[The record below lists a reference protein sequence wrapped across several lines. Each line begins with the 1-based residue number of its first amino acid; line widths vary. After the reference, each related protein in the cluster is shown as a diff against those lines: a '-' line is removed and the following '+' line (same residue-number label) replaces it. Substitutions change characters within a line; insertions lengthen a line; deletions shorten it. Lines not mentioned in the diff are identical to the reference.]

1 MTQKGVENSP
11 VAPKKLVRVVLWMT
25 GALVSF
31 SAMAVSVRDLGTTLG
46 VMEILALRAPLGLLV
61 MATLAGLRAELRAT
75 INCRHIRLHLFRNT
89 VHVGSSYLWA
99 MSLLLIPLA
108 MTFALEF
115 STPAWTLLL
124 ASPILGERLTAS
136 RIGAVVLGLL
146 GVLVILRPGLATFQ
160 PGALLA
166 LTAAFGLAVTLIA
179 TKKLTRTDSTF
190 AILFWMMLIQL
201 PIALLFSEPLF
212 VTKLTQAQA
221 PAVIGIGVAGL
232 ARRLRVSRR
241 GPDRHRHP
249 LEPAQ
254 RGRASD
260 EAVALALCADEI
272 DLDQRIRHQQAR
284 AADRGAR
291 RRLLEVAFPHRVE
304 AMEVLEVGEKHLR
317 LDHLIERGARRLEGL
332 FQIVEDVC
340 GLQFNIRA
348 VERKALLLSRL
359 RRHAGAIIARDLTGG
374 ENMAAEGEALAVV
387 RERPRR
393 CRFDDLVLAT
403 GA

>member
-11 VAPKKLVRVVLWMT
+11 VAPKNLIRVVLWMT

-31 SAMAVSVRDLGTTLG
+31 SAMAVSVRNLGTTLG
-46 VMEILALRAPLGLLV
+46 VMEILALRAALGLLV

-146 GVLVILRPGLATFQ
+146 GVLVILRPALATFQ

-232 ARRLRVSRR
+232 VSHYCLTNAFRAGDAGVVVPLDFMRIPLIAVVGWWLYGESLDVFVFLGAGLIVTGILWNLRS
-241 GPDRHRHP
+241 
-249 LEPAQ
+249 EA
-254 RGRASD
+254 GRATK
-260 EAVALALCADEI
+260 
-272 DLDQRIRHQQAR
+272 
-284 AADRGAR
+284 
-291 RRLLEVAFPHRVE
+291 P
-304 AMEVLEVGEKHLR
+304 
-317 LDHLIERGARRLEGL
+317 
-332 FQIVEDVC
+332 
-340 GLQFNIRA
+340 
-348 VERKALLLSRL
+348 
-359 RRHAGAIIARDLTGG
+359 
-374 ENMAAEGEALAVV
+374 
-387 RERPRR
+387 
-393 CRFDDLVLAT
+393 
-403 GA
+403 